1 MHRGQRK
8 KGASK
13 NVRTWHPQV
22 GRRKSRKTVA
32 ALLRRQSS
40 WAWHALLV
48 A

>member
-13 NVRTWHPQV
+13 NVHNWHPQV
-22 GRRKSRKTVA
+22 SQRKSSKTIV
-32 ALLRRQSS
+32 ALLKCQSH

>member
-1 MHRGQRK
+1 MHRGQRR

-13 NVRTWHPQV
+13 KVRTWHPQV
-22 GRRKSRKTVA
+22 GRCGTSKTVA
-32 ALLRRQSS
+32 FLLRRQSN